1 MKRKKVISL
10 LLAGVMAISQ
20 PLSLQASDVSY
31 ESTTEAETLPA
42 AESISQDT
50 EMDVTA
56 SGAVEETEVQTT
68 QEVLPE
74 TVENTEPNA
83 EETNTAVKN
92 SLSGCMILPNNTTGN
107 VTVKKESD
115 FYENYML
122 KIQDITAEDLK
133 QDAQHIQESLQVKD
147 MSVSPVLSINYDI
160 YDVLNNTEESTAE
173 YELYHIR
180 IDMPDA
186 EFLNGAR
193 LFHKTEGGTWE
204 ELPYKISNDK
214 EQSAAYVEWDTVSKL
229 GDFIFA
235 TTAVTTIIEDGKNNI
250 SQPENKETD
259 NNEDLTVKQTEANKE
274 TESNNSEDLTIG
286 GTQPGPETEKES
298 EKIIEI
304 ETEYESDIETEPETK
319 VPDMETEVETETEE
333 KESANEKV
341 SEKTSENISENI
353 SEISDA
359 PESETETES
368 ETEMQTN
375 QDEKT
380 DAETEK
386 TTTFTY
392 EDEEVLITAEVKES
406 AEIPDTA
413 VLEAKKLEEGSDA
426 YAAAMSEVANTIQL
440 QDGQKLLF
448 IPYDVYFQNAGE
460 KIEPADGKVK
470 IKMSFKEALF
480 GVSPDQ
486 EETFAAH
493 IKNDGVVEKVVNTSN
508 ETDTVSFDVTSFSIM
523 GPAMIAAENDS
534 TAVAPIIIDAANAS
548 LSSGATYT
556 DGKYVWNPTD
566 PVTNHMFTYRL
577 DYTISGTFSTGRGA
591 FKMEFPLHILKDRD
605 GNWADTFECPY
616 RMESELT
623 ETDMPDFVYSIDEA
637 ANKAYIYNYSPYPT
651 GEAGYVEVGYSTSKT
666 TMYYKDME
674 LSDKFNAK
682 ISATNANSTVTK
694 SVQADPVCIDTHA
707 TISYTQKKRPTL
719 YKSWIDSWG
728 KRPADADDYLYLI
741 WPIRTYVNKNTSPYT
756 FMLNDTFSDLG
767 GSVVGYKFAGQTEF
781 SAVDHVDDIMY
792 YGDRYDYVLTRH
804 SKAQANELVNKENR
818 YELKNNITAIV
829 KPKDKIDA
837 DTSAVSGLDWW
848 YEAPVYKAPTGHFWT
863 EKFGIYHK
871 RSIVESSEDI
881 SNYELSE
888 FYDGDINTIDDLKFK
903 VYGNAYPYPWT
914 LSDDADGTIDDVLKG
929 RYGQKNVWYEMT
941 DNTFYLEDTLLD
953 ANDYDISNI
962 ELFVTMEDAVF
973 DQNTNQFYAAGI
985 KNYKDSDK
993 IKVYVLSGSDSTSRA
1008 LAAEYSMA
1016 TETFVNVNNA
1026 YVSST
1031 GQKQLFF
1038 NKGVKGV
1045 VLSANNAYYHTIID
1059 LYPGIS
1065 LNRTDKVLGLIGKDK
1080 TKVRVKNSAS
1090 FKVTKNEPLST
1101 ADEQVIFS
1109 RTVDATDYV
1118 QRVTRESELKKDVIK
1133 TKNMKR
1139 KQQYEA
1145 TWRINFK
1152 EKYVDND
1159 GIKYISQEEGKFYDL
1174 LPAGSVLDKDSI
1186 SVVANGLTIGIG
1198 EYEYEVIDNFKDSG
1212 RSMLVVSIHRETKNY
1227 YELTYTTIHTYSAIN
1242 DYGKNLLNSVA
1253 YESGND
1259 KIGEGM
1265 PDNGGSITDKALFT
1279 NLDADTDAAKFKY
1292 EEARHFIS
1300 VPVAASTGLKKQVKN
1315 STESTYS
1322 YETTVHLNEN
1332 YSYQIRLTNDAN
1344 TESKDIIFYDSIENF
1359 YQKPEETKP
1368 TQESD
1373 WHGTLTGINLNNLR
1387 YKNILP
1393 VVYLS
1398 DVKSL
1403 NLQNHHDVSDTTIWM
1418 PYDEF
1423 VKAKGLGR
1431 TTAIAIDASKSID
1444 GKDFVMAKKESIS
1457 VDLYMQAPESDR
1469 SGKQDPIAYN
1479 NIYVNRT
1486 ALRVD
1491 ENEVFEIPQFYHQ
1504 DYTKVHYRIAAD
1516 VNLEKVDET
1525 DGKTPIP
1532 DITYQLN
1539 GISDYGTEYLET
1551 RVSSSSGKMMFGMIE
1566 KGTYQIKEIK
1576 CSDDWQLNND
1586 VYILTVTEDGEAV
1599 INGLQKH
1606 GDAYIVTDKPR
1617 IHADL
1622 VFLKYNKVTGGRVK
1636 GAEFRLSGTSDYG
1649 NDYMMYYTSSEIGWV
1664 EFKNLE
1670 LGTYELV
1677 ETKVPEGYINIP
1689 ATYTV
1694 KVDERGVAVLY
1705 YNFMH
1710 EEGEMGKDND
1720 GYYAV
1725 YNEPYHSV
1733 RFVKSSTYGDNIF
1746 LEGAEFSLTGVSD
1759 YGTNVNRTATSGKAE
1774 DYGLVVFDNLEPGK
1788 YSLRETKAPAGHD
1801 LDEKTYNVTV
1811 RYDGTFGISGLN
1823 TISFETGAAAVSEEE
1838 NGQAEV
1844 ANEKLKFADISQ
1856 DEKLSFDNLKND
1868 TELTDIAKQQ

>member
-20 PLSLQASDVSY
+20 PLSLQASDISY
-31 ESTTEAETLPA
+31 ESTIETKTETLPDTEPA
-42 AESISQDT
+42 TQNT
-50 EMDVTA
+50 EMDITA
-56 SGAVEETEVQTT
+56 VDKVEETETQTT
-68 QEVLPE
+68 QEVLPDTLKDVELSTGE
-74 TVENTEPNA
+74 TD
-83 EETNTAVKN
+83 TAGKE
-92 SLSGCMILPNNTTGN
+92 SLTGYMILPNNTAGN
-107 VTVKKESD
+107 VTVKGESD
-115 FYENYML
+115 FSENYML
-122 KIQDITAEDLK
+122 KMQDITAESLK
-133 QDAQHIQESLQVKD
+133 QDARNIQESLKVKNI
-147 MSVSPVLSINYDI
+147 SVNPLLAINYDI
-160 YDVLNNTEESTAE
+160 YDTLNNQDKSVAE
-173 YELYHIR
+173 YGLYHIR

-193 LFHKTEGGTWE
+193 LFHKTEDGVWE
-204 ELPYKISNDK
+204 ELPYKINNDK
-214 EQSAAYVEWDTVSKL
+214 EQSVAYVEWDTVSKL

-235 TTAVTTIIEDGKNNI
+235 TTAVTTITEDGKNNI
-250 SQPENKETD
+250 GQSENKETN

-274 TESNNSEDLTIG
+274 TESNSSEDLTIG

-304 ETEYESDIETEPETK
+304 ETEHESDIETKPETE
-319 VPDMETEVETETEE
+319 VPNMETEVETETEE
-333 KESANEKV
+333 KESASEKA

-353 SEISDA
+353 SEISDT
-359 PESETETES
+359 PESETETKS

-386 TTTFTY
+386 TATFTY

-426 YAAAMSEVANTIQL
+426 YTAAMSEVANTIQL

-480 GVSPDQ
+480 GISPDK

-493 IKNDGVVEKVVNTSN
+493 IKNDGVVEKAVNNSN

-523 GPAMIAAENDS
+523 GPAMIAPENDN
-534 TAVAPIIIDAANAS
+534 TAVAPIIIDSANAS

-577 DYTISGTFSTGRGA
+577 DYTISGTFSTGKGA

-605 GNWADTFECPY
+605 GNWADVFECPY

-623 ETDMPDFVYSIDEA
+623 ETDTPDFVYSIDEG

-651 GEAGYVEVGYSTSKT
+651 GEAGYVEVAYSTSKT

-674 LSDKFNAK
+674 MSDKFSAK
-682 ISATNANSTVTK
+682 ISATNSNSTVTK

-728 KRPADADDYLYLI
+728 ERPADADDYLYLI

-804 SKAQANELVNKENR
+804 SKSQADKLVDKENR
-818 YELKNNITAIV
+818 YELKNNIMAIV

-848 YEAPVYKAPTGHFWT
+848 YEAPVYKAPTGHFWA

-929 RYGQKNVWYEMT
+929 RYGQKDVWYEMT

-953 ANDYDISNI
+953 VNDYDISNV

-993 IKVYVLSGSDSTSRA
+993 IKIYALSGSDSTSRA
-1008 LAAEYSMA
+1008 LAAEYNMA
-1016 TETFVNVNNA
+1016 TETFVNVNNT

-1045 VLSANNAYYHTIID
+1045 VLSANNAYYHTKID

-1080 TKVRVKNSAS
+1080 TKVRVKNSAN

-1118 QRVTRESELKKDVIK
+1118 QRVTRESELKKDIIK

-1152 EKYVDND
+1152 EKYVDD
-1159 GIKYISQEEGKFYDL
+1159 SGIKYVSQEEGKFYDL
-1174 LPAGSVLDKDSI
+1174 LPAGSVLDKNSI

-1212 RSMLVVSIHRETKNY
+1212 RSMLVVSIHRETKSY

-1279 NLDADTDAAKFKY
+1279 NLDTETDAAKFRY

-1315 STESTYS
+1315 STESAYS

-1373 WHGTLTGINLNNLR
+1373 WHGTLTGVNLNNLR

-1431 TTAIAIDASKSID
+1431 ATAIAIDASKSMD

-1566 KGTYQIKEIK
+1566 KGTYQIREIK

-1606 GDAYIVTDKPR
+1606 EDAYIVTDKPR
-1617 IHADL
+1617 IHTDL
-1622 VFLKYNKVTGGRVK
+1622 VFLKYNIVTGGRIK
-1636 GAEFRLSGTSDYG
+1636 DAEFRLSGTSDYG

-1677 ETKVPEGYINIP
+1677 ETKVPEGYINVP
-1689 ATYTV
+1689 ETYTV

-1705 YNFMH
+1705 NKDGD
-1710 EEGEMGKDND
+1710 EVKKDND
-1720 GYYAV
+1720 GYYIV
-1725 YNEPYHSV
+1725 YNEPYHSI
-1733 RFVKSSTYGDNIF
+1733 RFIKSSTYGDNIF
-1746 LEGAEFSLTGVSD
+1746 LEDAEFSLTGISD
-1759 YGTNVNRTATSGKAE
+1759 YGTTVNKTATSGREE
-1774 DYGLVVFDNLEPGK
+1774 DYGLVVFDNLEPGH
-1788 YSLRETKAPAGHD
+1788 YSLRETKAPEGHD
-1801 LDEKTYNVTV
+1801 LDENTYDVEV
-1811 RYDGTFGISGLN
+1811 LYDGTFKISGLSAIPFP
-1823 TISFETGAAAVSEEE
+1823 TYIR
-1838 NGQAEV
+1838 
-1844 ANEKLKFADISQ
+1844 K
-1856 DEKLSFDNLKND
+1856 
-1868 TELTDIAKQQ
+1868 